1 MSDLATI
8 LLDGVSLGSMYALL
22 ALGIVLVF
30 TVSGVLNFAQPATIA
45 LGAYGVA
52 ALHEA
57 GIAFGF
63 AVVIAAATAA
73 VVNALLDVLLVQRFQ
88 RRGEFLAASIMTVGL
103 SVILLTAFQARVGAR
118 ILPVGDPFGSSLTS
132 FHGVTIANARIA
144 AVAAAIVLLGA
155 LYLLIRRTMF
165 GLHLRAAADN
175 REAAQLVGVHS
186 GRISMVVWA
195 ASGALAVVGGTLLAA
210 YPSPG
215 VSSGA
220 ADIAMRALP
229 AALIGGLASTSGAI
243 IGGLLVGLTEATF
256 LQYQS
261 SLEFLGTGFAT
272 VAPYAVMLVV
282 IVLRPRG
289 LLGSQ
294 EVHRA

>member
-8 LLDGVSLGSMYALL
+8 LIDGVSIGSVYALL

-30 TVSGVLNFAQPATIA
+30 MVSGVLNFAQPATIA
-45 LGAYGVA
+45 LGAFGVA
-52 ALHEA
+52 ALHQV
-57 GIAFGF
+57 GVPFGF
-63 AVVIAAATAA
+63 AVLTAAAVAGA
-73 VVNALLDVLLVQRFQ
+73 VNAALDVLLVQRFQ
-88 RRGEFLAASIMTVGL
+88 RRGEVLAASIMTVGL
-103 SVILLTAFQARVGAR
+103 SVVLLTAFQARIGAQ
-118 ILPVGDPFGSSLTS
+118 ILPVGDPFGSSVTRVD
-132 FHGVTIANARIA
+132 GITIAHARIA
-144 AVAAAIVLLGA
+144 AVTVALLLLGG
-155 LYLLIRRTMF
+155 LYLLIRRTTF
-165 GLHLRAAADN
+165 GLHLRAAADD
-175 REAAQLVGVHS
+175 REAARLVGVHS

-195 ASGALAVVGGTLLAA
+195 ASGLLAVIGGTLLAA
-210 YPSPG
+210 YPSAG

-229 AALIGGLASTSGAI
+229 AALIGGLASTSGAVV
-243 IGGLLVGLTEATF
+243 GGLLVGLTEATF

-261 SLEFLGTGFAT
+261 SLQFLGTGFAT
-272 VAPYAVMLVV
+272 VAPYAVMLVI